1 MLCNCYL
8 SPYNPQIE
16 EKEGGALLLETNVE
30 ALNDDGEEDE
40 EMSGVMILTLVKV

>member
-1 MLCNCYL
+1 M
-8 SPYNPQIE
+8 
-16 EKEGGALLLETNVE
+16 ETNVE